1 MHWGKPDRE
10 KKKIRISFLPQLHLH
25 VLFLLQ
31 QITYARCALEGFWG
45 FLFISRGSN
54 NPETPRVLPLSSE
67 FSRPVSAMCE
77 NHDGLSERRRLRSLS
92 VDEQETELEPSMEQ
106 DEEEEEQEE
115 EQQEEEEGREEYHY
129 DGCTTPR
136 RTKEIMVTIITIVI
150 IIFKD
155 YLKDL
160 ISLRFVEVDSKFC
173 CSLTFLTA
181 GGA

>member
-1 MHWGKPDRE
+1 MYCFSCSR
-10 KKKIRISFLPQLHLH
+10 SAVFFLHN
-25 VLFLLQ
+25 
-31 QITYARCALEGFWG
+31 ITYACCAFERFWG
-45 FLFISRGSN
+45 SLFIPRGSN

-106 DEEEEEQEE
+106 DEEEEQEE
-115 EQQEEEEGREEYHY
+115 EQQEEEEGREEHHY
-129 DGCTTPR
+129 DGSTTPR
-136 RTKEIMVTIITIVI
+136 RKKEIMVTIIIILLIIIMITI

-160 ISLRFVEVDSKFC
+160 ISLRFVQVDSDKFC
-173 CSLTFLTA
+173 CTFLTA